1 MDIAATAALFTEA
14 RDCMVDSQIRP
25 NRVTD
30 PCILSAM
37 RRLPRERF
45 LPPRLAALA
54 YADEDVPLG
63 HGRVLIE
70 PLVIARL
77 VQLAAIV
84 EGERALVVA
93 AGVGYGAALVA
104 ACGATV
110 TALEEDQGLLALARS
125 ALDEIAPSVSLVS
138 GPLAVGWPA
147 GAPYDVILIEGAVP
161 EIPAAFDAQV
171 RRDGGR
177 LVTVITA
184 PGQAS
189 RAVLAEPSG
198 PSLRAQPMFDC
209 ATPALP
215 SLRRAP
221 GFQF

>member
-1 MDIAATAALFTEA
+1 MDIAAAADPFADA
-14 RDCMVDSQIRP
+14 RACMVDSQIRP

-30 PCILSAM
+30 PRVLSAM

-77 VQLAAIV
+77 VQLAAPA
-84 EGERALVVA
+84 EGERVLIVA

-104 ACGATV
+104 ACGASV
-110 TALEEDQGLLALARS
+110 TAREEDQGLLALARS
-125 ALDEIAPSVSLVS
+125 ALDEISPSVTLVS
-138 GPLAVGWPA
+138 GPLATGWPA
-147 GAPYDVILIEGAVP
+147 GAPYDVVLIEGAVA
-161 EIPAAFDAQV
+161 EIPHAFDGQV
-171 RRDGGR
+171 RRNGGR
-177 LVTVITA
+177 LVTVIAA

-198 PSLRAQPMFDC
+198 PRLRAQPMFDC
-209 ATPALP
+209 ATPLLP
-215 SLRRAP
+215 SLRKAP